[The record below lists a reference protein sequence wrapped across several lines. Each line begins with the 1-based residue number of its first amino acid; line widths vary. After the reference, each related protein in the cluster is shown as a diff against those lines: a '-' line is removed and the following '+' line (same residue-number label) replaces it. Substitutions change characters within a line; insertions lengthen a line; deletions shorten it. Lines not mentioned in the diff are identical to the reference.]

1 MLCRKQNG
9 VIRRAKNTQLI
20 ILLFLVI
27 AIIVAI
33 PACFMPKGRIVILEN
48 PNGTGFTMD
57 FREWSS
63 KNKCELSLNK
73 GDVLQFEVFREDGE
87 IALRVSG
94 KKGSEPYTGNN
105 LKSGL
110 FTVTVSETDNYVI
123 RITGKDATGKV
134 MAKKVGNVT
143 DMGAKPIK

>member
-73 GDVLQFEVFREDGE
+73 GDVLQIEIVHEAGK
-87 IALRVSG
+87 IALTVSG
-94 KKGSEPYTGNN
+94 KNGSEPYTGNS
-105 LKSGL
+105 LKTGV
-110 FTVTVSETDNYVI
+110 FTVTVSETDRYVI

-134 MAKKVGNVT
+134 IVKNVGGTAK
-143 DMGAKPIK
+143 